1 VALRRKAVLLA
12 VGYTLVAATTLTF
25 ATYLVLKVLG
35 GQALETYDSG
45 KAVRW
50 SYGGA
55 LVGLVALL
63 SAATVACVIR
73 LVSWFRTRRELALLA
88 HTQGKS
94 RSSGGS
100 RDATSPN
107 KSLERTRVR

>member
-1 VALRRKAVLLA
+1 MALRSKAVLLV
-12 VGYTLVAATTLTF
+12 VGYTLVAVTTLTF

-45 KAVRW
+45 KMVRW

-63 SAATVACVIR
+63 GAAAVAGVIR
-73 LVSWFRTRRELALLA
+73 LVSWFRTRRELARLA
-88 HTQGKS
+88 HTQGKP
-94 RSSGGS
+94 RSSRG
-100 RDATSPN
+100 
-107 KSLERTRVR
+107 